1 MTVAV
6 PAPTVERLP
15 GPRTAATDAGVT
27 DQLTELVTFDTPKPH
42 CSVVPIVR
50 AKTRRG

>member
-27 DQLTELVTFDTPKPH
+27 DQLTELVTSAELP
-42 CSVVPIVR
+42 SLNVPV
-50 AKTRRG
+50 AV